1 MSSSVPVLSCLLS
14 YTADN
19 LTTTT
24 AAALHINTKA
34 LIHQHHQ
41 TGAGTRHHQKHGH
54 ERNLCTAH
62 RGGRICYLNIVLPMQ
77 CFRWLRFTMA
87 GRHGNI
93 SATIAKKERKR
104 ENHKGN
110 QNNTQPITRSSYISG
125 CCCCSTCLLIYP
137 QGLIHPP
144 LPQGEEEG
152 RSERV
157 RDVPHDQIFIQ
168 LESRPCGSMPLPT
181 S

>member
-104 ENHKGN
+104 DNTKQYTTNH
-110 QNNTQPITRSSYISG
+110 PILLHKWLLLLFNMFVNLPARPDPPPSS
-125 CCCCSTCLLIYP
+125 P
-137 QGLIHPP
+137 RR
-144 LPQGEEEG
+144 G
-152 RSERV
+152 RGTE
-157 RDVPHDQIFIQ
+157 
-168 LESRPCGSMPLPT
+168 
-181 S
+181 